1 MAGRLRSRFS
11 ALGALLIIVLACVL
25 SAARLALSRID
36 QQRPALEAWASHLV
50 GAPVTLGAVHA
61 RWNAGL
67 PVIVAA
73 AISLKTDGAE
83 ILHFAHATAVLS
95 LWRSLQT
102 RHLAVDSLNL
112 SGLKFTIVRRADG
125 HFEIDGIENR
135 DSKFMHWL
143 LRQPSFSIAEADVM
157 LRDERNLFAPLL
169 AHNLNLIVVGAPH
182 AARVRGRAGAIEK
195 IGTDIDF
202 ELYLPTQTAG
212 AAGDE
217 LRVAGAQLDLLA
229 LGRVLGRALGGPAL
243 PLASAQGNLR
253 LWVTQRAEDTW
264 RVALQASDLKV
275 VPEHATHAKLA
286 PFDFASVAR
295 VTASRVDANIL
306 PLAPNSA
313 SDHTWRLRVQRGT
326 PLNLQASSEVLSLGL
341 IQTLQPWLAQ
351 IPALQSLA
359 STVPHLDGEL
369 RALKLGVNGAVEA
382 RHFYLAG
389 TTHYLQLPP
398 QGAWPGVTGLTTR
411 FVANAAGGAAVLND
425 ASFALN
431 SPTHLIAPLQIT
443 AGNGLVRWNHGSP
456 MTVDLRMSAL
466 LNGFATALTGSVIAN
481 PKGLPLV
488 HLDGT
493 FGTGELAA
501 VPALVPT
508 GMLHPHG
515 EYWIRTAF
523 IDGLFKSAHFA
534 LHGPLDAFPFDHDEG
549 QFTADLTTDDVTL
562 RYDPLWPAIT
572 DLNGTAVF
580 DKRRLSGEITAAKF
594 FDSPLKAAHFEIAD
608 VLGHDP
614 VLTVN
619 GTIRASLADTVQTL
633 RESPLHGPT
642 LATLSALE
650 VSDHFELGLD
660 LQLGLRQGAKQTV
673 NGTVRFDGNTLH
685 SRQHGFTLEN
695 LAGRLSFDGDAWQAP
710 DLSAQFAGQP
720 VQLSAHGGHHAT
732 NHSSEF
738 AMRGTANAARI
749 IDALSHYTPS
759 LHQWMSANRTVDAV
773 QGQTAWTAAL
783 SVPSGPPDQPA
794 PSERLVIE
802 SNLEGLALALPWP
815 LTKTAAQRA
824 PLRIETELSSA
835 THDTQVQLGDQLRLA
850 LRQTPSVN
858 GAATLERA
866 AVQFGLP
873 TAPTLDH
880 AGIYLSG
887 ELQELPLSEWA
898 GLFKHGS
905 SLASALPVAFD
916 LSVQRL
922 AALGQQFEAVK
933 LTGSREAA
941 AWRVHLE
948 SARALGDILLPHDL
962 EHAPLSLNFERLW
975 LARTPDQAQM
985 ASIDPRSLPA
995 FTLTAASFKYNDTD
1009 LGQASLAFTRSAD
1022 GLHLESLDFHND
1034 AFQISA
1040 TGNWDMPDNVQRS
1053 QFDIEVNGDKLGDIL
1068 QHFGYAA
1075 NAISGGRT
1083 HLTIDA
1089 TWAGMPSDFTLD
1101 KLDGKLVM
1109 AVKKGRFLD
1118 IEPGGGRLFGLLSLQ
1133 TLPRRL
1139 VFDFAD
1145 IFQKGFA
1152 FDRIDGEFEL
1162 DHGNAY
1168 TNHLLMTGPSAT
1180 IEITGRT
1187 GLALQDYDQHAVV
1200 TPTLSKSIPLAG
1212 ALFGPAGLG
1221 VGAAIYLGEK
1231 VFKEIPDQLDRFLQ
1245 KKYTI
1250 TGSWDN
1256 PKVTRL

>member
-1 MAGRLRSRFS
+1 MDGRLRSRFS
-11 ALGALLIIVLACVL
+11 ALGALLIIGLACVL
-25 SAARLALSRID
+25 SAARLGFSRID
-36 QQRPALEAWASHLV
+36 QQRPAIEAWASHLV
-50 GAPVTLGAVHA
+50 GAPVTIGAVHA

-67 PVIVAA
+67 PVIVAE

-112 SGLKFTIVRRADG
+112 SGLKFTLVRRADG
-125 HFEIDGIENR
+125 HFEIDGIEYR
-135 DSKFMHWL
+135 DSKFIHWL
-143 LRQPSFSIAEADVM
+143 LQQPIFSIAEADVR
-157 LRDERNLFAPLL
+157 LRDERNLFAPLQ
-169 AHNLNLIVVGAPH
+169 AHNLNLIVGGAPH
-182 AARVRGRAGAIEK
+182 AARVRGRVGAIDK

-202 ELYLPTQTAG
+202 EWVLPTRTAG
-212 AAGDE
+212 GAGDE

-229 LGRVLGRALGGPAL
+229 LGRAVGGPAL

-253 LWVTQRAEDTW
+253 LWVTHRTEESW
-264 RVALQASDLKV
+264 RVALQASALKV
-275 VPEHATHAKLA
+275 VPEHATHATHATLA

-295 VTASRVDANIL
+295 VTASSVEANIF
-306 PLAPNSA
+306 PLARNSA
-313 SDHTWRLRVQRGT
+313 SDHTWRLRVRRGT
-326 PLNLQASSEVLSLGL
+326 PLNLQASSELLSLGL
-341 IQTLQPWLAQ
+341 IQTLRPWLAE
-351 IPALQSLA
+351 IPALQSLIA
-359 STVPHLDGEL
+359 TVPPLGGEL
-369 RALKLGVNGAVEA
+369 RGLKLGVRNAVDA

-389 TTHYLQLPP
+389 TTHVLQIPP
-398 QGAWPGVTGLTTR
+398 HLAWPGVTGLTTR

-425 ASFALN
+425 ASFALS
-431 SPTHLIAPLQIT
+431 SPTHLTAPLQIT
-443 AGNGLVRWNHGSP
+443 AGNGLVRWTCAAP
-456 MTVDLRMSAL
+456 MTVDLGLSAL
-466 LNGFATALTGSVIAN
+466 INGFATALAGSVIAN
-481 PKGLPLV
+481 PKGLPRV
-488 HLDGT
+488 QLDGT

-501 VPALVPT
+501 VPTLVPT
-508 GMLHPHG
+508 GVLHPHG
-515 EYWIRTAF
+515 EHWIRTAF
-523 IDGLFKSAHFA
+523 IDGLFKSAHFV
-534 LHGPLDAFPFDHDEG
+534 LHGPLDAFPFDLDEG
-549 QFTADLTTDDVTL
+549 QFTASLATEDVTL

-572 DLNGTAVF
+572 DLNGTVVF
-580 DKRRLSGEITAAKF
+580 DKRRLSGEITLAKF
-594 FDSPLKAAHFEIAD
+594 FYSPLKAANFEIVD
-608 VLGHDP
+608 VIGHDP

-642 LATLSALE
+642 LATLSALK
-650 VSDHFELGLD
+650 VSDNFELGLN
-660 LQLGLRQGAKQTV
+660 LRLGLRPGAKQTV

-695 LAGRLSFDGDAWQAP
+695 LAGSLSFDADAWQAQ
-710 DLSAQFAGQP
+710 DLSAQFEGQP

-732 NHSSEF
+732 HHSSEF

-749 IDALSHYTPS
+749 IDALAHYTPS
-759 LHQWMSANRTVDAV
+759 LHQWMSTNRTVDAV
-773 QGQTAWTAAL
+773 QGQTAWTATL
-783 SVPSGPPDQPA
+783 SVPAAPPDQPA
-794 PSERLVIE
+794 TAERLVIE
-802 SNLEGLALALPWP
+802 SNLEGLALTLPWP
-815 LTKTAAQRA
+815 LTKTAAARA
-824 PLRIETELSSA
+824 PLRIETELGTA
-835 THDTQVQLGDQLRLA
+835 THDTQVQLGEHLRLA
-850 LRQTPSVN
+850 LRQTPTEN

-866 AVQFGLP
+866 AVQFGSP

-905 SLASALPVAFD
+905 LLATALPIAFD

-922 AALGQQFEAVK
+922 AALGQQLEAVK

-941 AWRVHLE
+941 AWRIHLD
-948 SARALGDILLPHDL
+948 SARALGDLLLPHDL

-975 LARTPDQAQM
+975 FARTPDQAQI

-995 FTLTAASFKYNDTD
+995 FTLTATSFKYNDTD
-1009 LGQASLAFTRSAD
+1009 LGQASLAFTRSAE
-1022 GLHLESLDFHND
+1022 GLHLESLDFRND
-1034 AFQISA
+1034 AFKINA
-1040 TGNWDMPDNVQRS
+1040 TGNWEMRDNGQRS
-1053 QFDIEVNGDKLGDIL
+1053 QFDITVDGDKLGDIL
-1068 QHFGYAA
+1068 QRFGYAA
-1075 NAISGGRT
+1075 SAISGGRT
-1083 HLTIDA
+1083 HLTLSA

-1118 IEPGGGRLFGLLSLQ
+1118 IEPGSGRLFGLLSLQ